1 MPTLDLTSLRPKG
14 PKPLEL
20 GFLALATLYLVP
32 TLLSPIRGNML
43 GGVIFYTHE
52 AGHVLFSP
60 FGTFVMIAGGT
71 ITQLLVPVAFA
82 AHFVRQGQPFSAAV
96 VLYWLAMSFLQASVY
111 AGDALTLDL
120 PLSGSWE
127 SGSEEMA
134 EQGETRHDWRN
145 MLEMLGLLNATYLV
159 SGALRLAGTLVFA
172 LGLYAGL
179 LTGGVPVPA
188 RFTWR

>member
-1 MPTLDLTSLRPKG
+1 MPTLDLTALRPAA

-20 GFLALATLYLVP
+20 GFLGLATLYLIP
-32 TLLSPIRGNML
+32 TLLSPGRATVL
-43 GGVIFYTHE
+43 DGVIFYTHE

-60 FGTFVMIAGGT
+60 FGTFLTIAGGT
-71 ITQLLVPVAFA
+71 ITQLLVPVAFVTY
-82 AHFVRQGQPFSAAV
+82 FVRQGQPFSAAI
-96 VLYWLAMSFLQASVY
+96 VLYWLARSLGHASVY

-127 SGSEEMA
+127 SGAEEMA
-134 EQGETRHDWRN
+134 EHGETRHDWRN
-145 MLEMLGLLNATYLV
+145 MLEMLGLLNATYVV